1 MPFSCSC
8 NIPEWLAP
16 LVGSPLLVV
25 GLVLLWLA
33 QRSWR
38 GREMFEALR
47 GNKPNWRIA
56 LTQQIP
62 WFWRMVL
69 GTILLLSYFFTNGGF

>member
-1 MPFSCSC
+1 MPFSCTC

-16 LVGSPLLVV
+16 LVGSPLLLV
-25 GLVLLWLA
+25 GLVLMFLA

-38 GREMFEALR
+38 GREMMEALR
-47 GNKPNWRIA
+47 GNKHRWSMA

-62 WFWRMVL
+62 WFWRMCL
-69 GTILLLSYFFTNGGF
+69 GTALILFYFFT